1 MKKISLLFL
10 IPLFLTTPAFAQE
23 FKSQEDA
30 EKKLATYTVSDI
42 DGDSKRLADKQ
53 ELKIDQMF
61 NDLEATAKL
70 LEKEIPSEG
79 LVLQMERVSLITFI
93 NDPSTFAVELILPIY
108 QKNKTLFEKAAQKLH
123 SYDRNMILQILKSKD
138 QAETEGNG

>member
-10 IPLFLTTPAFAQE
+10 IPLFLTTPALGQE

-30 EKKLATYTVSDI
+30 ERKLATYTVNDI

-70 LEKEIPSEG
+70 LDKATPSEG

-93 NDPSTFAVELILPIY
+93 NDPSTFAVDLILPVY
-108 QKNKTLFEKAAQKLH
+108 QKNKALFEKAAQKLH
-123 SYDRNMILQILKSKD
+123 SYDRGMILQILKSKD
-138 QAETEGNG
+138 EAETEGNG